1 MVSLSD
7 HRLKGFWLAV
17 SFAVRVAVSF
27 GGPSEGR
34 GEKSDFWKGG
44 SGLVLTCPYEKSGSR
59 GRFGG
64 PLDERGEVWLLEG
77 GLGFGPHLT
86 I

>member
-7 HRLKGFWLAV
+7 HRLTGFWLAV
-17 SFAVRVAVSF
+17 SFAVRVAVRF

-34 GEKSDFWKGG
+34 GEKSDFWKGS
-44 SGLVLTCPYEKSGSR
+44 SGLVLTCPYEKSGPR

-64 PLDERGEVWLLEG
+64 PLDEGRSLASRRGG
-77 GLGFGPHLT
+77 SGLAIT
-86 I
+86 